1 VISGGDGGGGIRFTN
16 SFSGGGGAG
25 TTIISGANTYD
36 GDTRFHNADDAI
48 VQLAGGDNRL
58 PTGTTLVFGA
68 TATRGRSTLDLNG
81 VNQTV
86 AGITNDVQP
95 SVGTITN
102 TSETRSVLTIDGST
116 TPTNPFG
123 GVIAGNLDLVKQG
136 SSTLALAGANTF
148 TGNTDVFAGTL
159 LVDGSLA
166 GGVAVASAGTI
177 GGNGTIGGS
186 LVLAGNGSKFIFD
199 PLNTLTVNGASV
211 SFLGDFGIGDLIGLD
226 ATTPLGV
233 YTLIDGDATVL
244 TENLLNLGSGNPFD
258 LGGGK
263 SAFFQT
269 GSLQVAVVPEPST
282 VGLGVAAGLGLA
294 GLAARRRLRKA

>member
-1 VISGGDGGGGIRFTN
+1 
-16 SFSGGGGAG
+16 
-25 TTIISGANTYD
+25 
-36 GDTRFHNADDAI
+36 
-48 VQLAGGDNRL
+48 
-58 PTGTTLVFGA
+58 
-68 TATRGRSTLDLNG
+68 
-81 VNQTV
+81 
-86 AGITNDVQP
+86 
-95 SVGTITN
+95 
-102 TSETRSVLTIDGST
+102 VLTIDGST

-166 GGVAVASAGTI
+166 GGVAAASAGTI

-282 VGLGVAAGLGLA
+282 VALAAAGLGLTA
-294 GLAARRRLRKA
+294 LAARRRLRKA